1 MKQWML
7 KNIEKLALLG
17 AVTALV
23 GISFGARSST
33 GGANIGISSQ
43 SDTQIKRT
51 GEKQMLTATK
61 QESKVH
67 HADDTNF
74 GQVVLKSDVPVLV
87 DFYAD
92 WCGPCRMIAPVLEE
106 LARETTDA
114 KIVKVNVDQSPQLA
128 ARYGVN
134 SIPSLK
140 VFQDGE
146 VVDEH
151 VGLARKADLK
161 KMLGS

>member
-1 MKQWML
+1 MKQWMR
-7 KNIEKLALLG
+7 KNMNWF
-17 AVTALV
+17 ALV
-23 GISFGARSST
+23 GAVVTLVGMSFGAGSNRDAVNMGSS
-33 GGANIGISSQ
+33 GQA
-43 SDTQIKRT
+43 DTKINRT
-51 GEKQMLTATK
+51 GEKQMLTPTQQRAR
-61 QESKVH
+61 VH

-74 GQVVLKSDVPVLV
+74 GQLVLKSEVPVLV

-128 ARYGVN
+128 ARYGVD
-134 SIPSLK
+134 SIPNLK
-140 VFQDGE
+140 VFQNGE

-161 KMLGS
+161 RMLGT